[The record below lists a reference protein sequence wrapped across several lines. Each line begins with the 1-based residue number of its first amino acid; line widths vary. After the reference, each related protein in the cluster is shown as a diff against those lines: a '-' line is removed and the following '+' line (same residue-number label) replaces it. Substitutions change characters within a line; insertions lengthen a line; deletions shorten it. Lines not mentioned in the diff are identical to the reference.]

1 MLMFDFK
8 FDYILKDERV
18 RLIPLSLDHFKDLLP
33 FALYETDLWTYS
45 MVSPAGEDNMKK
57 YIEQAIMARHEGR
70 EYAFAVYDK
79 KFNIIIGSTR
89 YYDIR
94 LANESLQ
101 LGFTWY
107 GKAYQGTGINAHCKY
122 LLLDFAF
129 EHMNMQRV
137 ELRADAN
144 NTRSIRAMKSIG
156 CTVEG
161 ILRKDGKRNDG
172 SRRDSIVLSILREEW
187 YNNLKE
193 RLKQRFESMG

>member
-1 MLMFDFK
+1 MFDFK
-8 FDYILKDERV
+8 FDYILENERAK
-18 RLIPLSLDHFKDLLP
+18 LIPLRMEHLDVFLP
-33 FALYETDLWTYS
+33 FALHETDLWTYS

-57 YIEQAIMARHEGR
+57 YLEQAIAARHEGR
-70 EYAFAVYDK
+70 EYAFVVHDK
-79 KFNIIIGSTR
+79 KYNTIIGSTR

-144 NTRSIRAMKSIG
+144 NARSIRAMKSIG

-172 SRRDSIVLSILREEW
+172 SRRDSIILSILREEW
-187 YNNLKE
+187 YDNLKE
-193 RLKQRFESMG
+193 RLKQRIESMG